1 MYRRYQKSPYFKAN
15 LLSGLMKNRLTFL
28 LMIVLTAC
36 QRNAPKPAQPDY
48 EDWYALTAP
57 KQEISKGYT
66 VILTVPS
73 SLPRVHIYTR
83 QRTRAK
89 PTKAN
94 YNDNNWLFSITA
106 ARTRC
111 LLSLL
116 SGVVPLPKPMRLS
129 PEYFSVDQGVS
140 WQTYRCFSSE
150 SCLLE
155 IPLSHVQSAS
165 GTEYSIDVLLTPIG
179 PASGPNWVE
188 TVGVVTST
196 GDKISLPASHQIN
209 SLYFDKK
216 SRLYVVA
223 SAPVCGRLENFSF
236 CGKNERR
243 FVRFQKAPALKT
255 DQVVT
260 KKKLTVC

>member
-1 MYRRYQKSPYFKAN
+1 
-15 LLSGLMKNRLTFL
+15 MKNRLTFL
-28 LMIVLTAC
+28 LMIVFTAC

-57 KQEISKGYT
+57 EARDIKGVYGDIDGT
-66 VILTVPS
+66 LVITTGP
-73 SLPRVHIYTR
+73 HIYQTKDKGK
-83 QRTRAK
+83 TW
-89 PTKAN
+89 TKAN

-106 ARTRC
+106 RKDTLFALTTQWNSV
-111 LLSLL
+111 LTKAYAS
-116 SGVVPLPKPMRLS
+116 S

-140 WQTYRCFSSE
+140 WQMYRCFSSE

-216 SRLYVVA
+216 SRLYVAA
-223 SAPVCGRLENFSF
+223 STPVCGRLENFSF
-236 CGKNERR
+236 CGKMNGVLYVSKRP
-243 FVRFQKAPALKT
+243 QP
-255 DQVVT
+255 
-260 KKKLTVC
+260 